1 LREELKEE
9 LQEVKEDLKL
19 FKEARRAIAT
29 GQSYRIG
36 NRQLDRASL
45 PDIEKIIHEL
55 RQEKSILER
64 KLKGRGRKAYRAV
77 PRDR

>member
-45 PDIEKIIHEL
+45 PDIEETIRKL
-55 RQEKSILER
+55 RKEKSTIER
-64 KLKGRGRKAYRAV
+64 KLEGRGRKAYRAI
-77 PRDR
+77 PRDW